1 MQHSLDD
8 WAKSGKRPMTSITIT
23 DTSPPITKVTEIKDF
38 AMIYLW
44 NLISDQ
50 VAGNAIEFSKRTEVI
65 ISEQKR
71 DFELTPGRRQSSPS
85 SWRSASRTVP

>member
-1 MQHSLDD
+1 MDVL
-8 WAKSGKRPMTSITIT
+8 
-23 DTSPPITKVTEIKDF
+23 TKITEIKDF
-38 AMIYLW
+38 LMIYLW

>member
-44 NLISDQ
+44 NLISDH
-50 VAGNAIEFSKRTEVI
+50 VAGNAIEFSKRTE
-65 ISEQKR
+65 
-71 DFELTPGRRQSSPS
+71 
-85 SWRSASRTVP
+85 